1 MGKKKEWI
9 SMIVGFLGAMLGLYG
24 VVAFNQFVL
33 MSLPLGM
40 RMVCMPLVYWLIA
53 LIPIIAMIVN
63 KDKFVDYSFCKSK
76 IGLQI
81 FVGVLVGI
89 AMSFILTLIPH
100 LAGFGEFVDSGK
112 RYKYLWQFIYEFFI
126 VYLQLPLLKNLYFGD
141 FFMKKSNES
150 VKRI

>member
-53 LIPIIAMIVN
+53 LIPIIATIVN
-63 KDKFVDYSFCKSK
+63 KDKLVDYGRLFQSLCK
-76 IGLQI
+76 
-81 FVGVLVGI
+81 
-89 AMSFILTLIPH
+89 
-100 LAGFGEFVDSGK
+100 
-112 RYKYLWQFIYEFFI
+112 
-126 VYLQLPLLKNLYFGD
+126 LKNTDIRYV
-141 FFMKKSNES
+141 N
-150 VKRI
+150 